1 MKEGMK
7 TYMREYVAHGMLL
20 NYYLCNMDREKKQVD
35 YKTEKV
41 QAKYALERTILK
53 KFSMWNKL

>member
-1 MKEGMK
+1 MK

-20 NYYLCNMDREKKQVD
+20 NYYHCNMDRKKKQVD

-41 QAKYALERTILK
+41 QAKYSVGENDPEEILHVEQIVTK
-53 KFSMWNKL
+53 